1 MRFKGFVLPFFLL
14 FSLFAMPFSAH
25 AGIISD
31 VETITNDPAG
41 KEVKTIR
48 KYFSDGKNIR
58 YEEETKEGKVIEILN
73 YDTKKK
79 YVVYDA
85 LKVYI
90 LQDLTKEEDMI
101 KDALKM
107 EDTVDENKKAK
118 DAKKDQS
125 GKKPLK
131 TVEKKKTGEEDY
143 EGYKCA
149 IYEIKITMVGRVT
162 HSTVWVAKELND
174 LIVKSEN
181 ISYLG
186 IKTSIAYKNI
196 RKADTEQPL
205 FLPPKDYKSMS
216 PY

>member
-41 KEVKTIR
+41 KEIKTIR
-48 KYFSDGKNIR
+48 KYFYDGKNIR

-107 EDTVDENKKAK
+107 EDTVDENKKTK

-125 GKKPLK
+125 GK
-131 TVEKKKTGEEDY
+131 
-143 EGYKCA
+143 
-149 IYEIKITMVGRVT
+149 
-162 HSTVWVAKELND
+162 N
-174 LIVKSEN
+174 
-181 ISYLG
+181 
-186 IKTSIAYKNI
+186 
-196 RKADTEQPL
+196 Q
-205 FLPPKDYKSMS
+205 
-216 PY
+216 

>member
-1 MRFKGFVLPFFLL
+1 MKFKGFVLSFLVL
-14 FSLFAMPFSAH
+14 FSLLAIPFSTH

-31 VETITNDPAG
+31 METVTNNPAG

-48 KYFSDGKNIR
+48 KYISDGKNIR
-58 YEEETKEGKVIEILN
+58 YEEETKEGRVIEILN

-79 YVVYDA
+79 YIVYDA
-85 LKVYI
+85 LRMYI
-90 LQDLTKEEDMI
+90 LQDLAKEEDQI

-118 DAKKDQS
+118 DPKKDQS
-125 GKKPLK
+125 GKRSAK

-149 IYEIKITMVGRVT
+149 IYDIKITMMGRT
-162 HSTVWVAKELND
+162 AQSKVWVAKELND

-186 IKTSIAYKNI
+186 LKTSIVYKNI
-196 RKADTEQPL
+196 KKADTEQRL